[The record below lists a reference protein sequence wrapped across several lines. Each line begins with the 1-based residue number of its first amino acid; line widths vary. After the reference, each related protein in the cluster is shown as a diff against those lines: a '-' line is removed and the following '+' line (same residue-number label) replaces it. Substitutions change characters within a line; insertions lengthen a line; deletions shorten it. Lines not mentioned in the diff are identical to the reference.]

1 MTNGLEIKNAHDFVE
16 IYRDNEALAL
26 GFIAENVIDLKKDV
40 SELNN
45 RCTCRYEECKREN
58 NIRFNGLS
66 KKIKRTK
73 FKDFLMQFPGGM
85 ISGAIVSFLIF
96 KFWILTILKKV
107 N

>member
-26 GFIAENVIDLKKDV
+26 GFIAENVIDLKRDV

-45 RCTCRYEECKREN
+45 RCTCRYEECKKGNVLEYKK
-58 NIRFNGLS
+58 LS
-66 KKIKRTK
+66 KKIRKTK

-96 KFWILTILKKV
+96 KFWILTILKK
-107 N
+107 